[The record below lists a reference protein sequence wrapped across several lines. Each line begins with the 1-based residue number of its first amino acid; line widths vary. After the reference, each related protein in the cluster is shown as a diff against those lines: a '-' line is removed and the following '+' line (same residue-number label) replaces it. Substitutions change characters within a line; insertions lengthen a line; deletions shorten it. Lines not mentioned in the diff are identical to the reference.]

1 MQGLLSLRRS
11 EVGAINRDADATAA
25 AFAEL
30 YRQHWQ
36 RVYGFLR
43 YRSHDQ
49 TLAEDLTA
57 EVFARA
63 WASWTTRGQPPTDE
77 AAQAWLFITA
87 RNLATD
93 HFRRRRSIY
102 PLDAVPA
109 ALHPR
114 SDSPECDVLA
124 SDTQARIE
132 RCLTDLGERE
142 REIVGLRLIAGLRNS
157 AIAEITRTSE
167 GNVAKIVHRALRKV
181 RLCLTEEGMSD
192 G

>member
-11 EVGAINRDADATAA
+11 EVGAISRDADATVA
-25 AFAEL
+25 AFVEL

-43 YRSHDQ
+43 YRSNDQ
-49 TLAEDLTA
+49 ALAEDLTA

-93 HFRRRRSIY
+93 HFRRRRSTY
-102 PLDAVPA
+102 PLDSVPVL
-109 ALHPR
+109 LHPT
-114 SDSPECDVLA
+114 SDSPECDALA
-124 SDTQARIE
+124 SDTQGRIE
-132 RCLTDLGERE
+132 RCLAGLGERE
-142 REIVGLRLIAGLRNS
+142 REIVGLRLVAGLRNG
-157 AIAEITRTSE
+157 AIAEIAKTSE
-167 GNVAKIVHRALRKV
+167 GNVAKIIHRALRKV
-181 RLCLTEEGMSD
+181 RLCLTEEGVSD

>member
-1 MQGLLSLRRS
+1 MHGLASLRRS
-11 EVGAINRDADATAA
+11 GAEAISGEADARAA
-25 AFAEL
+25 AFVGL
-30 YRQHWQ
+30 YQQHWQ

-43 YRSHDQ
+43 YRLGDPA
-49 TLAEDLTA
+49 LAEELTA

-93 HFRRRRSIY
+93 HFRRRRSTC
-102 PLDAVPA
+102 PLESVPA
-109 ALHPR
+109 FLHPA
-114 SDSPECDVLA
+114 SDSPETNALA
-124 SDTQARIE
+124 DDTLARIE
-132 RCLTDLGERE
+132 RCVAGLGERE
-142 REIVGLRLIAGLRNS
+142 REIVGMRLVAGLRNGT
-157 AIAEITRTSE
+157 IAKIVKTSD
-167 GNVAKIVHRALRKV
+167 GNVAKIIHRALQKV